1 MFWVKMFILILIFLS
16 SLQAGKIISKKYF
29 GRVAEL
35 KDMKNALNMFLT
47 KIRFTYESVP
57 ESFREIGN
65 SIDGNVGKMFRISSE
80 LMKYKSAGDA
90 WEETIDKSQTNLKE
104 EDKDILK
111 NFGRLLGKTDLEGQI
126 SEIKLVQ
133 EFLNTQ
139 IEIAETERQ
148 KNEKLY
154 RTLGGVIGLAIVI
167 ILVWNF

>member
-80 LMKYKSAGDA
+80 LMKDKSAGDA